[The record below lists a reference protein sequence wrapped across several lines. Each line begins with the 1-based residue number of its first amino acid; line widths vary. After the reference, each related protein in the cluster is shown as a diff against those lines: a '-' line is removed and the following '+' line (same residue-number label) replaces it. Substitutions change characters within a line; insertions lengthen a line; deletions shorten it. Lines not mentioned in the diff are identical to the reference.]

1 MKFNIRD
8 IGPDGRR
15 VRETFAAADVHAL
28 LAEAGVSTEPT
39 PDASLHLDLTL
50 SREGNGQTVI
60 ARGSAD
66 ARFQVACS
74 RCLGPATI
82 IAEEPELRLTFLPPP
97 RPVAT
102 PRGEPAADEDEEGGQ
117 ELELEDID
125 TFAHDGEAID
135 LRPVVRELL
144 VLAIPMAP
152 VCSESCKGLCP
163 TCGADL
169 NHASCGHAAAPAVK
183 QTPWARALAG
193 LKKS

>member
-15 VRETFAAADVHAL
+15 VRETLAAGHVHTL
-28 LAEAGVSTEPT
+28 LTEAGVSTEPT
-39 PDASLHLDLTL
+39 PDATLHLDLTL

-60 ARGSAD
+60 ARGSAN

-82 IAEEPELRLTFLPPP
+82 VAEEPELRLTFLPPS
-97 RPVAT
+97 RAAAS
-102 PRGEPAADEDEEGGQ
+102 PRGEAPAEEDEEGGQ

-125 TFAHDGEAID
+125 TFAHDGETID
-135 LRPVVRELL
+135 LGPVVRELL

-152 VCSESCKGLCP
+152 LCSESCKGLCP

-169 NHASCGHAAAPAVK
+169 NHSSCGHAAAPAVK